1 VVFCFREREVEIG
14 NEVDSVAVD
23 GDALFESGRRSTPHW
38 RHITFSGSPWLGHFV
53 APDSIIE
60 ERERGLVE
68 LGRKVEVPKQQQNTP
83 PKRVA
88 RHGY

>member
-1 VVFCFREREVEIG
+1 
-14 NEVDSVAVD
+14 
-23 GDALFESGRRSTPHW
+23 
-38 RHITFSGSPWLGHFV
+38 V